1 MAATELKLDKSK
13 LKWGDL
19 ILVHWIDIIG
29 DDGNW
34 ITASEFNQEE
44 WEEDMDHTSIG
55 FFLNETPKTITICQ
69 SRALRDRDKD
79 SKSLNVAAIL
89 MIPKMNIKKICT
101 LKESI
106 DFTSKLKDSNE
117 NRSQNSKKKVS
128 PRNRGA
134 NKRNSGKAH

>member
-1 MAATELKLDKSK
+1 MV
-13 LKWGDL
+13 L
-19 ILVHWIDIIG
+19 IHWIDIIG

-34 ITASEFNQEE
+34 ITTGEFNQTE

-69 SRALRDRDKD
+69 SRALRDKDKD

-101 LKESI
+101 LKDLV
-106 DFTSKLKDSNE
+106 DFTQKIRISNEDSN
-117 NRSQNSKKKVS
+117 QNSKKKVS
-128 PRNRGA
+128 SRNRGT
-134 NKRNSGKAH
+134 NKRNGRKTN